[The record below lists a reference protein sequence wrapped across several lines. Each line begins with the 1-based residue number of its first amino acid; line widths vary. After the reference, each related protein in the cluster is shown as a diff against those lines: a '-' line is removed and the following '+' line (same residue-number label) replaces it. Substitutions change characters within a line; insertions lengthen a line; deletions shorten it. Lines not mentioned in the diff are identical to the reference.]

1 MIITVKIGDLLWRL
15 AGERQIDLQ
24 LTNDATAADALA
36 ELYQSYPAL
45 AAELPPGGITRGGL
59 PYYYFVN
66 RRLVGKRNLATC
78 QLKDGDTL
86 LILSPTAGG

>member
-1 MIITVKIGDLLWRL
+1 MRITVKIGDLLWRI

-24 LTNDATAADALA
+24 LTTDATAADGLA
-36 ELYQSYPAL
+36 ELYQLYPAL
-45 AAELPPGGITRGGL
+45 ATELPPGGTTRGGL

-66 RRLVGKRNLATC
+66 RRLVGERNLAAC
-78 QLKDGDTL
+78 RLKDGDTL